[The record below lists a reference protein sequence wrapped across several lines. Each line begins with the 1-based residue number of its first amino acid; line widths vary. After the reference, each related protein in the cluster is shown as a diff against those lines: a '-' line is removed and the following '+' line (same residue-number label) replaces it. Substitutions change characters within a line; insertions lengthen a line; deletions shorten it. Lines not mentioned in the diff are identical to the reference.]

1 MLADSKTEEQV
12 SFHDSNTP
20 CEALHILVTVVVR
33 CVRCAGRTVRAI
45 ARKGAVERVLE
56 VHRNFASMREIVPA
70 VLRGST
76 LRL

>member
-56 VHRNFASMREIVPA
+56 VHRKRINARDCT
-70 VLRGST
+70 GSAQRVT
-76 LRL
+76 R